1 MAEVTRTLYPKRIR
15 NREIEES
22 IKLAMAQFKEE
33 QPKIMAA
40 RAARLASF
48 PTNEPVKLAA

>member
-1 MAEVTRTLYPKRIR
+1 MAEVTRTIYPKRIR

-33 QPKIMAA
+33 QPKILAA
-40 RAARLASF
+40 RAARLTAF
-48 PTNEPVKLAA
+48 PVLNPVKTAA

>member
-1 MAEVTRTLYPKRIR
+1 MAETIRTVYPKRIR

-22 IKLAMAQFKEE
+22 IKLAMAQFRAE
-33 QPKIMAA
+33 QPAIMAA

-48 PTNEPVKLAA
+48 PTKEPVKLAA